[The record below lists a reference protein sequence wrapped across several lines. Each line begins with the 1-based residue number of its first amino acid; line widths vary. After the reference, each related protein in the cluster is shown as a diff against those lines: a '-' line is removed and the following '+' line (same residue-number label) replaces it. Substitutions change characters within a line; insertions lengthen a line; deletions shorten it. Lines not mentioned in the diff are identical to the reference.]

1 MVPRL
6 GSLASALAVS
16 LALAS
21 IGSVGCGS
29 SGDTASGEGAGKGPG
44 GVGIDA
50 GATDSS
56 VANSGGDDSSIVA
69 SESSASSG
77 SDASDAS
84 DATAADAPS
93 PSSGGGDAAADR
105 NASDARSADASQA
118 APAFILGADVTWTQQ
133 DVAGGATYVDN
144 GVTKPILTLLKDH
157 GFNYIRLRTF
167 VDPTQSAP
175 KPDGGTFAPYSTQGF
190 GDITHTVAYAQQ
202 IKAAGMGFL
211 LDFHY
216 SDTWAD
222 PGKQVKPA
230 AWAADTLAAAV
241 THLHDYTKADIQA
254 LVAGGGRPDMVQL
267 GNEITPG
274 MLLSPGAALGPST
287 TSGWTQLA
295 QLLKAGASAV
305 HEVDPTIKIML
316 HIDRGGD
323 LNSSTAFINNAI
335 ANGVPFDVFGESCYV
350 AYQGAPSVWQT
361 TFTGLASKFPTLK
374 FAMAEY
380 NSDPANRT
388 DSELRQEN
396 DIVFNLPNHQGV
408 GTFCW
413 EPTHQPDMQNPGMFT
428 VSGNTYTAVPACI
441 DQYDQMKA
449 AYGL

>member
-1 MVPRL
+1 MQRFSDTGRKEAMFLISTP
-6 GSLASALAVS
+6 ALVVS
-16 LALAS
+16 LAAAS
-21 IGSVGCGS
+21 IGGTAECGS
-29 SGDTASGEGAGKGPG
+29 SPDNARGQAAGSG
-44 GVGIDA
+44 VDS

-56 VANSGGDDSSIVA
+56 VAYSGGDDSSIIA
-69 SESSASSG
+69 SESGAPSG
-77 SDASDAS
+77 SDVSAG
-84 DATAADAPS
+84 DATG

-105 NASDARSADASQA
+105 SANDAQSADASRSV
-118 APAFILGADVTWTQQ
+118 PAFILGADITWTQQ

-175 KPDGGTFAPYSTQGF
+175 NPAGGTFAPYSTQGF

-202 IKAAGMGFL
+202 IKAAAMGLL

-230 AWAADTLAAAV
+230 AWVGDTLAAAV

-274 MLLSPGAALGPST
+274 MLLSPGTALGPST

-295 QLLKAGASAV
+295 QLLRAGIAAV
-305 HEVDPTIKIML
+305 HEVDPTIKIMR

-323 LNSSTAFINNAI
+323 LNSSVAFIDNAI
-335 ANGVPFDVFGESCYV
+335 ANGVQFDVFGESCYV
-350 AYQGAPSVWQT
+350 AYQGAPSAWQT

-380 NSDPANRT
+380 NSDPADRT
-388 DSELRQEN
+388 DNELRQAN
-396 DIVFNLPNHQGV
+396 DIVFNLPNHQGI
-408 GTFCW
+408 GTFFW
-413 EPTHQPDMQNPGMFT
+413 EPTHQPDAQNPAMFT
-428 VSGNTYTAVPACI
+428 VSGRTYTVIPACI